1 MIKNVRKRDGRLVE
15 FEVDKI
21 AGALYKAFGY
31 MPLLMMSK
39 NV

>member
-21 AGALYKAFGY
+21 AGALYKAFGACY
-31 MPLLMMSK
+31 DKVDLK
-39 NV
+39 KV